1 MHLHC
6 PKCSTAYRVDD
17 RLITG
22 TNPTFRCSR
31 CRHVFV
37 VETRSATR
45 EEEQAEAVL
54 DTASSGQVVESPPQS
69 RKVRKRTRSAR
80 RQEVERKE
88 PAVERTDALG
98 SEATDTSGPRP
109 ARDHDDDAGEVRK
122 APHAREHG
130 FDPGEDFFIFPK
142 EDTDG
147 EAKKIRSG
155 GQLSVLP
162 FVSLFAIL
170 LFVFSL
176 VTMTY
181 QVDPVPLESVVRG
194 IPWYG
199 SAVFESSHFQNRLEL
214 ESLASSFQNV
224 LGEQSVVIISGKVLN
239 RNPDTVANVRLEA
252 QIYDAEGNPLA
263 TETVYLGNALSTKT
277 IQDMTTREIALL
289 QSLKPQN
296 LYRIEPNRAV
306 PFTIVLPKPDKG
318 VATFS
323 CRVVS
328 AESTA

>member
-1 MHLHC
+1 MHLRC
-6 PKCSTAYRVDD
+6 PKCSTAYRVDNH
-17 RLITG
+17 LITG

-54 DTASSGQVVESPPQS
+54 DTASSGQVVESPPRS
-69 RKVRKRTRSAR
+69 RKARKRTRSIR
-80 RQEVERKE
+80 GQETERQE
-88 PAVERTDALG
+88 PAVERTDALV
-98 SEATDTSGPRP
+98 SEATEAGPHP
-109 ARDHDDDAGEVRK
+109 ALDRGAEEEE
-122 APHAREHG
+122 APHARKHG

-142 EDTDG
+142 EETDA
-147 EAKKIRSG
+147 EDKKIRSG

-181 QVDPVPLESVVRG
+181 QVDPVPLESVVRS

-199 SAVFESSHFQNRLEL
+199 SVVFESGHFQNRLEL
-214 ESLASSFQNV
+214 EALASSFQNV
-224 LGEQSVVIISGKVLN
+224 LGEETVVVISGKVLN
-239 RNPDTVANVRLEA
+239 RNPETVANVRLEA

-263 TETVYLGNALSTKT
+263 TETIYLGNALSAKT

-306 PFTIVLPKPDKG
+306 PFTIVLPKPSKG
-318 VATFS
+318 VAAFS